1 MSAKKLS
8 VEGNLFSLGN
18 ENKSVDVSV
27 NDLQDKR
34 EDKHVNKQVNKNVN
48 KNNKDVGLS
57 FKRKP
62 RKRKPVPMTYRLYP
76 ETIDK
81 IDELAMR
88 SGMYVSEFLQTVLD
102 TVLDKIEIED

>member
-1 MSAKKLS
+1 MSEKKLS
-8 VEGNLFSLGN
+8 VKGNLFSLGN

-27 NDLQDKR
+27 NNLQ
-34 EDKHVNKQVNKNVN
+34 EDKHVDKQVNKNVN
-48 KNNKDVGLS
+48 KNNTDVNLS

-62 RKRKPVPMTYRLYP
+62 RKRKPVPMTYRLYS

-88 SGMYVSEFLQTVLD
+88 SGMYVSEFLQAVLD
-102 TVLDKIEIED
+102 TVLDKIEIKE